1 MPRKGDNIY
10 KRKDGRWE
18 GRYIK
23 SHKPDRSPQFGY
35 VYAASYSE
43 VKSKLI
49 DLKASIKP
57 KAVADQKPISGEQYG
72 TILTAW
78 LNDAKYKTKE
88 STYSH
93 YLHSVNTHIRPRLG
107 KLPLDQFS
115 TENFDRFIEEL
126 LYSGRVDNTG
136 GLSAKSVSDIAAI
149 VRSTLR
155 YAENHGYV
163 CPRTIKRLC
172 LKKHS
177 TKMRVLSKG
186 EQQKVMKVLLNET
199 DRYKLAVLISLYMGL
214 RIGEVCALQW
224 KDIDVDV
231 GMLHVRSTLQRIQ
244 DSGHEAGH
252 KTRVIVSSPKS
263 DCSIRDIPIP
273 ECIKPIIKDFSGSP
287 NEYVISESGK
297 AFVEPRLLQYHFSK
311 IIKEAAIEKANYHA
325 LRHTFATRY
334 VEAGF
339 EIKSLSEILGHA
351 NVNITLNKYV
361 HASVELKE
369 KNMNLMAMNAMMKS
383 PQ

>member
-1 MPRKGDNIY
+1 MPRKGENIY

-23 SHKPDRSPQFGY
+23 AYKPDGSPQFGY

-57 KAVADQKPISGEQYG
+57 KTAPNQEPISSEQYG

-78 LNDAKYKTKE
+78 LNDTKYRTKE

-115 TENFDRFIEEL
+115 TETFERFVEEL
-126 LYSGRVDNTG
+126 LYSGRIDNTG
-136 GLSAKSVSDIAAI
+136 GLSAKTVSDIVAI

-155 YAENHGYV
+155 YAESHGYV
-163 CPRTIKRLC
+163 CPCNITRLC

-177 TKMRVLSKG
+177 AKMRVLSKG

-199 DRYKLAVLISLYMGL
+199 DKYKLAVLISRTGYQTSLHGSSCRRNRDNTCNRNPL
-214 RIGEVCALQW
+214 RYS
-224 KDIDVDV
+224 
-231 GMLHVRSTLQRIQ
+231 R
-244 DSGHEAGH
+244 
-252 KTRVIVSSPKS
+252 
-263 DCSIRDIPIP
+263 
-273 ECIKPIIKDFSGSP
+273 
-287 NEYVISESGK
+287 
-297 AFVEPRLLQYHFSK
+297 
-311 IIKEAAIEKANYHA
+311 
-325 LRHTFATRY
+325 ATY
-334 VEAGF
+334 
-339 EIKSLSEILGHA
+339 S
-351 NVNITLNKYV
+351 
-361 HASVELKE
+361 
-369 KNMNLMAMNAMMKS
+369 
-383 PQ
+383 

>member
-1 MPRKGDNIY
+1 MPRKGENIY

-23 SHKPDRSPQFGY
+23 SYKPDGSPQFGY

-43 VKSKLI
+43 VKNKLI
-49 DLKASIKP
+49 ELKASIKL
-57 KAVADQKPISGEQYG
+57 KTVANQEQISSEQYG

-78 LNDAKYKTKE
+78 LNDAKYRTKE

-107 KLPLDQFS
+107 MLPLDQFS
-115 TENFDRFIEEL
+115 TENFDRFVKEL
-126 LYSGRVDNTG
+126 LSNGRVDNTG
-136 GLSAKSVSDIAAI
+136 GLSAKTVSDIVAI

-155 YAENHGYV
+155 YAESHGYT
-163 CPRTIKRLC
+163 CPCTIKRLR

-177 TKMRVLSKG
+177 GKIRVLSKG
-186 EQQKVMKVLLNET
+186 EQQKLLNVLLNET
-199 DRYKLAVLISLYMGL
+199 DKYKLAVLISLYMGL

-224 KDIDVDV
+224 RDIDVDA
-231 GMLHVRSTLQRIQ
+231 GMLHVRNTLQRIQ
-244 DSGHEAGH
+244 DGDCEAAGH

-273 ECIKPIIKDFSGSP
+273 DCIKPIIEGFSGLP
-287 NEYVISESGK
+287 NDYVISESGK

-325 LRHTFATRY
+325 LRHTFATRC

-339 EIKSLSEILGHA
+339 ELKSLSEILGHA

-369 KNMNLMAMNAMMKS
+369 KNMNLLTL
-383 PQ
+383 